1 MNMNSLSSD
10 EAIFAKFLEQR
21 FEYHNQDMIKALLA
35 IDKSMTKLRYN
46 HYDVFKAYK
55 KLSSQQKNHVI
66 AEILLPF

>member
-1 MNMNSLSSD
+1 MNMNNLSSD

-21 FEYHNQDMIKALLA
+21 FNYHSQDMIKTLLA
-35 IDKSMTKLRYN
+35 IDKSMTKMRYN

>member
-1 MNMNSLSSD
+1 MNNLSSD

-21 FEYHNQDMIKALLA
+21 FEYHNQDMIKTLLA
-35 IDKSMTKLRYN
+35 IDKSMTKMRHN

-66 AEILLPF
+66 SEILLPF

>member
-1 MNMNSLSSD
+1 MNMSNLSSD

-21 FEYHNQDMIKALLA
+21 FNYHSQDMIRTLLA
-35 IDKSMTKLRYN
+35 IDKSMTKMRYN

-66 AEILLPF
+66 SEILLPF

>member
-1 MNMNSLSSD
+1 MNNLLSD

-21 FEYHNQDMIKALLA
+21 FEYHNQDMIKTLLA
-35 IDKSMTKLRYN
+35 IDKSMTKMRYN

>member
-1 MNMNSLSSD
+1 MNTSKLSND
-10 EAIFAKFLEQR
+10 EAIFARFLEER
-21 FEYHNQDMIKALLA
+21 FNYHNQDMIKTLLA

-55 KLSSQQKNHVI
+55 KLNSQQKNHII